1 MDKKKLME
9 EKTTNRKMPR
19 DEGLRIVDTLQS
31 AGWVSYL
38 DIGLVVNEHSLK
50 KGYVHG
56 QPNQFSPPQE
66 AFDPATYS
74 RKELYSLVGGKNGY
88 TKTIKGWY
96 RALTEIWTTREYGK
110 PSSSFLLIRD
120 SVTIARTPDRSKNEI
135 SLDEAKERHIISD
148 ESAFYLEKCV
158 SKIDVFHY
166 KQGINSILEYKGD
179 YDKQNKRAQNNRRK
193 EITKEVKHD
202 LTVFKTGRLHK
213 PSASGI
219 WPRLKERENLRLE
232 IDVNAKETK
241 DAIKERVQMI
251 ETLVEDQPEGWI
263 EQVTDLY
270 HHIIADGKDV
280 VDMEGIYL
288 GFGKFLYQTGNTTEA
303 ESYLG
308 QAEYLFREKQRLEH
322 YYDRAEFADVLLH
335 LSSIHID
342 EVRLK
347 QAEIEATEA
356 LKMVREADLE
366 TDCEKL
372 TAELL
377 LQLGSIHCQLRKLD
391 LVEQE
396 YYEAACIGLRIYD
409 REQNDSYLY
418 PIIRTMWGLVNYYRI
433 TKQPKE
439 AMKAAEREL
448 SYIMGLANDSVE
460 YQLLLADYYCDYASA
475 LKTNNELDR
484 AESILIKSK
493 ALLEQTDFDQDTVSL
508 MLVDVYFALGEVF
521 YDKMDLDKAD
531 ESLLEAE
538 KIERELLLNNPSV
551 CPALMA
557 KILDLQ
563 AKLAKTRHNY
573 DHAIAKWEEA
583 LTLIDDLKVSTNSS
597 RINIGNQF
605 FTVDLERGERGWP
618 TIRVGEYNYSL
629 GSVYRTLGETTNALH
644 YLLCAESAF
653 RSMYDDKVRPK
664 MFEDTFALTLLHLG
678 CLYNSLEEKQAEA
691 GKLISESYTVA
702 EWFISNTN
710 CQDRSFMVEIC
721 FHYGEFLSRCEKK
734 EEAMDRWR
742 QALKVAEHGTVS
754 SVADA
759 LLADI
764 RNRLHEEKVSAVHLE
779 GSSSTESFQVRS
791 NAPQDDLRTKII
803 TTLESVQR
811 LHNTSSNYRKECR
824 SLYEDAL
831 VVIPILDDAQLVA
844 SFIASYCKFL
854 SDGYELQPIQKL
866 APKALDYYVSI
877 LSKDSDD
884 WETGIRYTNLLSSYL
899 LSLREYNCKSELAK
913 AVFEAFSLLL
923 SIRIDFD
930 NDDSCTFAAQR
941 DELLYQFVL
950 KHPSEED
957 SVFNVL
963 MGPSEQVS
971 VFDDLLGLSL
981 EDEFDDIALEDLSE
995 DEFDDFLD
1003 DYPTETEPEEVCST
1017 FIPSEDECRIAT
1029 RILDCYRHVLQ
1040 PKRHTL
1046 VRYLVIAAD
1055 AALNQQELKKA
1066 SCYIREAEGLMQGCD
1081 MCNPEDLLSFG
1092 DVYKM
1097 KGILILAQTPDDSDG
1112 GSTNVSRNES
1122 KAAFMNAWRAL
1133 EIGINQNPVMF
1144 KFRLF
1149 SLLRFIARLW
1159 WADIMTRE
1167 EMLGVIRRLY
1177 SLIDDL
1183 CQADPFIFTWR
1194 SVDAKLVIE
1203 DAIRNYGFSAS
1214 ELSGDASCDG
1224 SDNEL
1229 GESLSRYSQMISM
1242 ISIYQN
1248 KDPEL
1253 YSFYSSRIKK
1263 TVNEFIPGDTDA
1275 NGNSH
1280 TK

>member
-1 MDKKKLME
+1 MK
-9 EKTTNRKMPR
+9 EKTTTRKMPR
-19 DEGLRIVDTLQS
+19 EEGLRIVDTLQS
-31 AGWVSYL
+31 SGWVSYL

-56 QPNQFSPPQE
+56 DPPIE
-66 AFDPATYS
+66 AFDPATCS
-74 RKELYSLVGGKNGY
+74 RKKLYSDVKGHFGY
-88 TKTIKGWY
+88 DSAIKGWY
-96 RALTEIWTTREYGK
+96 RALAEIWTSKEYGK
-110 PSSSFLLIRD
+110 PSSSYLLIRD

-135 SLDEAKERHIISD
+135 SLDEAKERHIIISE
-148 ESAFYLEKCV
+148 ESAFYLENCA
-158 SKIDVFHY
+158 STIHVFHY

-179 YDKQNKRAQNNRRK
+179 FDKQNKRAQNNRRK
-193 EITKEVKHD
+193 EITKDAKHD

-251 ETLVEDQPEGWI
+251 ENLIGDQPGGWI

-270 HHIIADGKDV
+270 LHIIADGKGV
-280 VDMEGIYL
+280 VDIEDIYL
-288 GFGKFLYQTGNTTEA
+288 DFGKFLYLTGNTAEA
-303 ESYLG
+303 ESYLC
-308 QAEYLFREKQRLEH
+308 QAEDIFRDKILSEKGI
-322 YYDRAEFADVLLH
+322 DKTEFADVLYY
-335 LSSIHID
+335 LSSIHLD
-342 EVRLK
+342 EARLK
-347 QAEIEATEA
+347 QAEGEASEA
-356 LKMVREADLE
+356 LELIREGALE
-366 TDCEKL
+366 TDCENL
-372 TAELL
+372 AVGLL
-377 LQLGSIHCQLRKLD
+377 WRLGDIHCQQRKLD

-396 YYEAACIGLRIYD
+396 YYEAACLCLRIYD
-409 REQNDSYLY
+409 REQDDSYLS
-418 PIIRTMWGLVNYYRI
+418 PIETMQGLVNYYRI

-448 SYIMGLANDSVE
+448 SYIVGLANDSAE
-460 YQLLLADYYCDYASA
+460 NQLLLAGCYSDYASA

-484 AESILIKSK
+484 AESFLKKSK
-493 ALLEQTDFDQDTVSL
+493 TLLEQTLYDQDTISS
-508 MLVDVYFALGEVF
+508 MLAWVYFALGELF
-521 YDKMDLDKAD
+521 YEKMALN
-531 ESLLEAE
+531 EAE
-538 KIERELLLNNPSV
+538 ENLLKAERIERKILLGNPSFS
-551 CPALMA
+551 PAFMTRVLG
-557 KILDLQ
+557 LQ
-563 AKLAKTRHNY
+563 AKLANTRH
-573 DHAIAKWEEA
+573 DHVHAIAKWEEA
-583 LTLIDDLKVSTNSS
+583 LTLIDDLVVCTDSS
-597 RINIGNQF
+597 RIKIGNISF
-605 FTVDLERGERGWP
+605 DLERGERGWP
-618 TIRVGEYNYSL
+618 TIRAGEYNYSL
-629 GSVYRTLGETTNALH
+629 GSVYRTLGDTTNALH

-664 MFEDTFALTLLHLG
+664 MFEDTFSLTLLHLG
-678 CLYNSLEEKQAEA
+678 LLYDSLEEKRGEA
-691 GKLISESYTVA
+691 GKMFSESYAVA
-702 EWFISNTN
+702 DWFLSNAH
-710 CQDRSFMVEIC
+710 CLDRSFMVEIC
-721 FHYGEFLSRCEKK
+721 FHYGDYLSRCKKK
-734 EEAMDRWR
+734 EEAMDKWR

-754 SVADA
+754 SMADA

-791 NAPQDDLRTKII
+791 NAPQDDVRTKII

-811 LHNTSSNYRKECR
+811 LHNTSSNYREECR

-831 VVIPILDDAQLVA
+831 VDIPILDDAQLVA

-884 WETGIRYTNLLSSYL
+884 WETGIKYTNLLSSYL

-913 AVFEAFSLLL
+913 AAFEAFSILL
-923 SIRIDFD
+923 SIRIDYD

-941 DELLYQFVL
+941 DDLFYRFML

-957 SVFNVL
+957 SIFNVL

-971 VFDDLLGLSL
+971 VDDDLLGLSL
-981 EDEFDDIALEDLSE
+981 EDEFDDIAFEDLSE

-1097 KGILILAQTPDDSDG
+1097 KGILIFAQTPDDSDG

-1133 EIGINQNPVMF
+1133 EIGINHNPVMF

-1149 SLLRFIARLW
+1149 SLLRYIARLW

-1263 TVNEFIPGDTDA
+1263 TVNEFISGDTDA